1 MIAFNMRAVAGPK
14 LAAGLLAIALGFIW
28 SGDSRTAEAA
38 DGKIP
43 IPEKGQ
49 SRMIDSILAAGK
61 LRSAVAVALPI
72 VGQDPNTNEY
82 FGVGV
87 EIPKRVAEALGVEAE
102 IIPAGWDVMIA
113 GLQANRWDMVTGGL
127 YATPARLEVV
137 NMVTYDINGFCYA
150 VLKSNDKI
158 NEVADLDK
166 TDVTIGTYTGT
177 GTLAT
182 VSKAHPNPRYD
193 TVIQGPGQT
202 LRLDDLLAKR
212 FDAAPF
218 DSPIAAVLEAKY
230 PDVKIIPG
238 GAAGCMKN
246 PDQSTPV
253 GLAIPKDDA
262 VYKDFIASVLKQMQ
276 DSGEMAELFAKFTSP
291 EYMKIAE

>member
-1 MIAFNMRAVAGPK
+1 MTAFIMRVIADR
-14 LAAGLLAIALGFIW
+14 GLTRVLLVIALGLLGFVQAT
-28 SGDSRTAEAA
+28 GAQAA
-38 DGKIP
+38 DGVAVP
-43 IPEKGQ
+43 AKGQ
-49 SRMIDSILAAGK
+49 SRMIDAIVAAGK

-82 FGVGV
+82 FGVGI
-87 EIPKRVAEALGVEAE
+87 EIPRRVAKALGVEAE
-102 IIPAGWDVMIA
+102 IMPAGWDVMIA

-150 VLKSNDKI
+150 VLKSNDKV
-158 NEVADLDK
+158 NTVADLDK
-166 TDVTIGTYTGT
+166 SDVTIGTYTGT
-177 GTLAT
+177 GTLQA

-212 FDAAPF
+212 FDVAPF

-230 PDVKIIPG
+230 PDVKIIPD

-246 PDQSTPV
+246 PDVSTPV

-262 VYKDFIASVLKQMQ
+262 VYTEFVSSVIKQMQ
-276 DSGEMAELFAKFTSP
+276 DSGDMPALFKKFTSP

>member
-1 MIAFNMRAVAGPK
+1 MRLSPLGNCVQRLP
-14 LAAGLLAIALGFIW
+14 LLCRSL
-28 SGDSRTAEAA
+28 DKTR
-38 DGKIP
+38 IP
-43 IPEKGQ
+43 T
-49 SRMIDSILAAGK
+49 SILVSES
-61 LRSAVAVALPI
+61 RF
-72 VGQDPNTNEY
+72 QR
-82 FGVGV
+82 
-87 EIPKRVAEALGVEAE
+87 RVAKALGVEAE
-102 IIPAGWDVMIA
+102 IMPAGWDVMIA

-150 VLKSNDKI
+150 VLKSNDKV
-158 NEVADLDK
+158 NTVADLDK
-166 TDVTIGTYTGT
+166 SDVTIGTYTGT
-177 GTLAT
+177 GTLQA

-212 FDAAPF
+212 FDVAPF

-230 PDVKIIPG
+230 PDVKIIPD

-246 PDQSTPV
+246 PDVSTPV

-262 VYKDFIASVLKQMQ
+262 VYTEFVSSVIKQMQ
-276 DSGEMAELFAKFTSP
+276 ELRRHARVVQEIHLSGIHEDC
-291 EYMKIAE
+291 